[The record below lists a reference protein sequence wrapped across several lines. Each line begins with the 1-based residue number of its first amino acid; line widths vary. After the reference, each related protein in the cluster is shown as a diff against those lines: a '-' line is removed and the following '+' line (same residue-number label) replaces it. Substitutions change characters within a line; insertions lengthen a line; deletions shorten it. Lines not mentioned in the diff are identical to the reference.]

1 MVIWDSCCM
10 CKNSEDKAEHLLL
23 NCSVARDLWYLAFAL
38 FRVSWDRPKTT
49 VVQKLAYWQGRFHYY
64 RGLKVLKPAPLCI
77 LLKILFMFSNN
88 SIYNPCMIGLM
99 R

>member
-1 MVIWDSCCM
+1 MRATHGD
-10 CKNSEDKAEHLLL
+10 
-23 NCSVARDLWYLAFAL
+23 CSVARDLWYLAFAL

-88 SIYNPCMIGLM
+88 SIYNLCMIGLM